1 MISYWVTHCPMVS
14 KYFWHSLLI
23 SMRRKRNCAL
33 LKSKMRVEWKENPLK
48 IVFYGTAILWLL
60 NPFHILFNSFS
71 QIHFSLKTDTAMEW
85 FLARTALK
93 VLWTENK
100 IMFSTIQCHMICDCR
115 WDTGRP
121 CAHTTFPNVLFNP
134 CRRNYTHRHTH
145 TCTHTPCM
153 L

>member
-1 MISYWVTHCPMVS
+1 
-14 KYFWHSLLI
+14 
-23 SMRRKRNCAL
+23 MRRKRNCAL

-93 VLWTENK
+93 VL
-100 IMFSTIQCHMICDCR
+100 
-115 WDTGRP
+115 
-121 CAHTTFPNVLFNP
+121 
-134 CRRNYTHRHTH
+134 
-145 TCTHTPCM
+145 
-153 L
+153 